1 MERLANSMQFFNSN
15 KCKKPH
21 WIVVEGKLILETAN
35 EKHQE
40 LAKQVITVL
49 EAQIRN
55 EIAKEILAWN
65 PVANRKEIV
74 KRSGSIDNALIGVQA
89 ICADIA
95 LGNQKEQNGT
105 E

>member
-1 MERLANSMQFFNSN
+1 MQFFNSH

-21 WIVVEGKLILETAN
+21 WAVVEGKLILETAS

-40 LAKQVITVL
+40 LSKQVITVL

-55 EIAKEILAWN
+55 QIAKEILAWN
-65 PVANRKEIV
+65 PVVNRKEIV

-95 LGNQKEQNGT
+95 LGNEREQNGT
-105 E
+105 K

>member
-1 MERLANSMQFFNSN
+1 MQFFNFRS
-15 KCKKPH
+15 CKKPH
-21 WIVVEGKLILETAN
+21 WFVQNGKLLLKTDNA
-35 EKHQE
+35 KHQD

-55 EIAKEILAWN
+55 EVAKEILAWN

-74 KRSGSIDNALIGVQA
+74 KRSGSIDNALMGVQA

-95 LGNQKEQNGT
+95 LGNEREKNGR

>member
-1 MERLANSMQFFNSN
+1 MQFFNSN

-21 WIVVEGKLILETAN
+21 WTVIEGKLLLNTDTAK
-35 EKHQE
+35 EQD

-55 EIAKEILAWN
+55 QIAKEILAWN

-74 KRSGSIDNALIGVQA
+74 KRSGSIDNALLGVQA

-105 E
+105 N

>member
-1 MERLANSMQFFNSN
+1 MQFFNSN

-21 WIVVEGKLILETAN
+21 WTVVEGKLILETAS

-55 EIAKEILAWN
+55 QIAEEILAWN

-74 KRSGSIDNALIGVQA
+74 KRSGSIDNALLGVQA

-95 LGNQKEQNGT
+95 LGSEKEQNGT
-105 E
+105 K

>member
-1 MERLANSMQFFNSN
+1 MQFFNFRS
-15 KCKKPH
+15 CKKPH
-21 WIVVEGKLILETAN
+21 WFVQDGKLLLKTDNA
-35 EKHQE
+35 KHQE

-55 EIAKEILAWN
+55 QIAEEIIAWN

-95 LGNQKEQNGT
+95 LGKEREKDGRK
-105 E
+105 

>member
-1 MERLANSMQFFNSN
+1 M
-15 KCKKPH
+15 
-21 WIVVEGKLILETAN
+21 EGKLILETAN

-49 EAQIRN
+49 QAQIRN
-55 EIAKEILAWN
+55 DIAKEILAWN

-74 KRSGSIDNALIGVQA
+74 KRSGSIDNALLGVQA

-95 LGNQKEQNGT
+95 LGNEKESNGSK
-105 E
+105 

>member
-1 MERLANSMQFFNSN
+1 MQFFNFRS
-15 KCKKPH
+15 CKKPH
-21 WIVVEGKLILETAN
+21 WFVQDGKLLLKTDTAK
-35 EKHQE
+35 EQE

-55 EIAKEILAWN
+55 QIATEILAWN

-74 KRSGSIDNALIGVQA
+74 KRSGSIDNALMGVQA

-95 LGNQKEQNGT
+95 LGNEREKDGRK
-105 E
+105 

>member
-1 MERLANSMQFFNSN
+1 MQFFNSN

-21 WIVVEGKLILETAN
+21 WTVVEGKLILETDT

-49 EAQIRN
+49 QAQIRN
-55 EIAKEILAWN
+55 DIAKEILAWN

-74 KRSGSIDNALIGVQA
+74 KRSGSIDNALLGVQA

>member
-1 MERLANSMQFFNSN
+1 MQFFNFRS
-15 KCKKPH
+15 CKKPH
-21 WIVVEGKLILETAN
+21 WFVQDGKLLLKTDTAK
-35 EKHQE
+35 EQE

-55 EIAKEILAWN
+55 EVAKEILAWN

-74 KRSGSIDNALIGVQA
+74 KRSGSIDNALMGVQA

-95 LGNQKEQNGT
+95 LGNEREKDGRK
-105 E
+105 

>member
-1 MERLANSMQFFNSN
+1 MQFFNSN

-21 WIVVEGKLILETAN
+21 WTVVEGKLILETAN

-55 EIAKEILAWN
+55 EVAKEILAWN

>member
-1 MERLANSMQFFNSN
+1 MQFFNSN
-15 KCKKPH
+15 KCKKAH
-21 WIVVEGKLILETAN
+21 WGVKDGKLLLETAD
-35 EKHQE
+35 EKHND

-55 EIAKEILAWN
+55 RIAEEIMAWS
-65 PVANRKEIV
+65 PVANRKQIV

-95 LGNQKEQNGT
+95 LGNQKEPNGT
-105 E
+105 N

>member
-1 MERLANSMQFFNSN
+1 MQLFNA

-21 WIVVEGKLILETAN
+21 WFVLEGKLMLETAE
-35 EKHQE
+35 EKHQD

-55 EIAKEILAWN
+55 RIAEEILAWK
-65 PVANRKEIV
+65 PVANRTEII
-74 KRSGSIDNALIGVQA
+74 KRSGSIDNALLGVQA

-95 LGNQKEQNGT
+95 LGNQKEKNGT
-105 E
+105 Q

>member
-1 MERLANSMQFFNSN
+1 MQFFNFS

-21 WIVVEGKLILETAN
+21 WGVKDGKLLLETAE
-35 EKHQE
+35 EKHND

-55 EIAKEILAWN
+55 RIAEEIMAWK
-65 PVANRKEIV
+65 PLANRNQII

-95 LGNQKEQNGT
+95 LGNQKEENGK
-105 E
+105 

>member
-1 MERLANSMQFFNSN
+1 MQFFNFRS
-15 KCKKPH
+15 CKKPH
-21 WIVVEGKLILETAN
+21 WFVQDGKLLLKTDTAK
-35 EKHQE
+35 EQE

-55 EIAKEILAWN
+55 QIAKEILAWN

-95 LGNQKEQNGT
+95 LGNEREQDGRK
-105 E
+105 

>member
-1 MERLANSMQFFNSN
+1 MQNGQLLLN
-15 KCKKPH
+15 TPK
-21 WIVVEGKLILETAN
+21 GKDT
-35 EKHQE
+35 E

-55 EIAKEILAWN
+55 RIAEEIMAWKPLN
-65 PVANRKEIV
+65 NRTQIIKMA
-74 KRSGSIDNALIGVQA
+74 GSVDNALLGVQA

-95 LGNQKEQNGT
+95 LGKRDGKST

>member
-1 MERLANSMQFFNSN
+1 MQFFNFS

-21 WIVVEGKLILETAN
+21 WGVKDGKLLLETVDN
-35 EKHQE
+35 KHEE

-55 EIAKEILAWN
+55 RIAEEIMAWK
-65 PVANRKEIV
+65 PLANRNQII

-95 LGNQKEQNGT
+95 LGNQKEENGK
-105 E
+105 

>member
-1 MERLANSMQFFNSN
+1 MQFFNSN

-21 WIVVEGKLILETAN
+21 WTVVEGKLILETAS

-55 EIAKEILAWN
+55 EIAQKIMLFN
-65 PVANRKEIV
+65 PISNRKEIV
-74 KRSGSIDNALIGVQA
+74 KRMGSLDNALIGVQA

-95 LGNQKEQNGT
+95 LGNEREQNGT
-105 E
+105 KREV

>member
-1 MERLANSMQFFNSN
+1 MQFFNFRS
-15 KCKKPH
+15 CKKPH
-21 WIVVEGKLILETAN
+21 WTVVEGKLILVTDT
-35 EKHQE
+35 EKHQD

-49 EAQIRN
+49 QAQIRN
-55 EIAKEILAWN
+55 DIAKEILAWN

-74 KRSGSIDNALIGVQA
+74 KRSGSIDNALLGVQA

-95 LGNQKEQNGT
+95 LGSEKEQNGT

>member
-1 MERLANSMQFFNSN
+1 MQFFNFRS
-15 KCKKPH
+15 CKKPH
-21 WIVVEGKLILETAN
+21 WFVQDGKLLLKTDTAK
-35 EKHQE
+35 EQK
-40 LAKQVITVL
+40 LAKQIITVL

-55 EIAKEILAWN
+55 QIAEEILAWN

-95 LGNQKEQNGT
+95 LGYGKEQDGRK
-105 E
+105 

>member
-1 MERLANSMQFFNSN
+1 MQFFNFRN
-15 KCKKPH
+15 CKKPH
-21 WIVVEGKLILETAN
+21 WFVQNGKLLLKTDTAK
-35 EKHQE
+35 EQE

-55 EIAKEILAWN
+55 QIAEEILAWN

-95 LGNQKEQNGT
+95 LGNEREKDGRK
-105 E
+105 

>member
-1 MERLANSMQFFNSN
+1 MQFFNSN

-21 WIVVEGKLILETAN
+21 WTVIEGKLLLNTETAK
-35 EKHQE
+35 EQD

-49 EAQIRN
+49 ETQIRN
-55 EIAKEILAWN
+55 QIAKEILAWS

-74 KRSGSIDNALIGVQA
+74 KRSGSIDNALLGVQA

-105 E
+105 N

>member
-1 MERLANSMQFFNSN
+1 MQFFNSN

-21 WIVVEGKLILETAN
+21 WTVIEGKLLLNTETVKEQN
-35 EKHQE
+35 

-55 EIAKEILAWN
+55 QIAKEILAWN

-74 KRSGSIDNALIGVQA
+74 KRSGSIDTALLGVQA

-95 LGNQKEQNGT
+95 LGSEREQNGT
-105 E
+105 K

>member
-1 MERLANSMQFFNSN
+1 MQFFNSN

-21 WIVVEGKLILETAN
+21 WTVVEGILILETAS

-55 EIAKEILAWN
+55 QIAQEIMLWSPIH
-65 PVANRKEIV
+65 NRKEIV
-74 KRSGSIDNALIGVQA
+74 KRMGSIDNALIGVQA

-95 LGNQKEQNGT
+95 LGSEREQNGT
-105 E
+105 K